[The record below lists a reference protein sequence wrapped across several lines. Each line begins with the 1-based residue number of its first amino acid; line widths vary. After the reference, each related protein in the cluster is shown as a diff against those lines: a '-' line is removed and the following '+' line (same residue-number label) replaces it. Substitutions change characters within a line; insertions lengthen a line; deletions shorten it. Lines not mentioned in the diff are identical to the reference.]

1 MASASFPPPPPSSS
15 PAMTPSPASFSHSI
29 PTKLTNSSYILWCN
43 QVQPV
48 IKGHGLSYFL
58 VAPIIPSRFD
68 TVADCNAGIVLKEYL
83 NWEKQDQFLLSWL
96 QSTISDITLPH
107 RVGCNTSWH
116 LWEKLHTHFH
126 SIAHTKK
133 RQLRMDLRNVSL
145 DNRKITD
152 YLLHIQTLTDSL
164 TSIGDFVSQSE
175 RVDIILEGLPME
187 YESSVTFIYN
197 KSKPMS
203 VDDVESL
210 LLDHQSLI

>member
-96 QSTISDITLPH
+96 QSTISNVVLPH
-107 RVGCNTSWH
+107 LVGCNTSWH
-116 LWEKLHTHFH
+116 LWEKLHAHF
-126 SIAHTKK
+126 
-133 RQLRMDLRNVSL
+133 
-145 DNRKITD
+145 
-152 YLLHIQTLTDSL
+152 YLPP
-164 TSIGDFVSQSE
+164 
-175 RVDIILEGLPME
+175 GLPLVANG
-187 YESSVTFIYN
+187 SSGSMKTLIVQLTNIKSGLLSKAFI
-197 KSKPMS
+197 KDLGMITMRPSH
-203 VDDVESL
+203 L
-210 LLDHQSLI
+210 

>member
-1 MASASFPPPPPSSS
+1 
-15 PAMTPSPASFSHSI
+15 
-29 PTKLTNSSYILWCN
+29 
-43 QVQPV
+43 
-48 IKGHGLSYFL
+48 
-58 VAPIIPSRFD
+58 
-68 TVADCNAGIVLKEYL
+68 
-83 NWEKQDQFLLSWL
+83 
-96 QSTISDITLPH
+96 
-107 RVGCNTSWH
+107 
-116 LWEKLHTHFH
+116 
-126 SIAHTKK
+126 
-133 RQLRMDLRNVSL
+133 MDLRNVSL

>member
-1 MASASFPPPPPSSS
+1 
-15 PAMTPSPASFSHSI
+15 
-29 PTKLTNSSYILWCN
+29 
-43 QVQPV
+43 
-48 IKGHGLSYFL
+48 
-58 VAPIIPSRFD
+58 
-68 TVADCNAGIVLKEYL
+68 
-83 NWEKQDQFLLSWL
+83 
-96 QSTISDITLPH
+96 
-107 RVGCNTSWH
+107 
-116 LWEKLHTHFH
+116 
-126 SIAHTKK
+126 
-133 RQLRMDLRNVSL
+133 MDLRNVSL

-164 TSIGDFVSQSE
+164 TSIGDSVSQSE